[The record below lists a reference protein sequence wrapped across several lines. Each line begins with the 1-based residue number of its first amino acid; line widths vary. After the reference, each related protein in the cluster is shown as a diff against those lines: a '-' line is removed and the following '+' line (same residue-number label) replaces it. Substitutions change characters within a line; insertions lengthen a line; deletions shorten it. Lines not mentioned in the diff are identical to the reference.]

1 VECGKKEGCGCCWL
15 GYPDN
20 AAGRACL
27 PRKLAFSLA
36 WMLHAMSETG
46 SSLKHRALACLGRLW
61 SSAGLGD
68 VLAVRLVLAIVFFSV
83 FFTLLSTA
91 IQSYLQYR
99 KEVVSIQSRFSE
111 FRELQ
116 IPVLAGS
123 VWAYERDQIQVQLK
137 GITQLPYMETAK
149 VLVNGEIM
157 WTSGKV
163 VSEHVLIEKFRL
175 LREEDKTEIG
185 VLEVTVS
192 LDAVYQRLWAGA
204 VWILLQNALQTLAI
218 AGFALIFFQ
227 KSVTQHIYCIADY
240 ARRMDL
246 QQAASDLELAR
257 PRARNR
263 DVLDQ
268 LAVSINTMRK
278 NLSEAYG
285 DLSAYAAE
293 LLENKKKFS
302 AIFHSSPVALSVS
315 RFHEQYHILEVN
327 EAWEHQFGVCRE
339 SAINRIIGE
348 AEFWKDPQDSASLLA
363 AVEQSG
369 ELHGFQSWRKRGDGG
384 FLLCEISAR
393 LFEVGGECL
402 LLLAEMDITEKRQNE
417 DRIRELNAG
426 LEKRVEER
434 TAELRA
440 ANEQLTNAL
449 ASLQQAQDELLRTEK
464 LAALGSLVA
473 GIAHELNTPIGN
485 SLMVAS
491 TLGDHTKSIS
501 EGMAVGLRRA
511 DFEHYLTDM
520 DEASEQ
526 LVHNLRRASELINSF
541 KQVAV
546 DQTSSQRREFGLA
559 EVISEILLTLR
570 PVTKKTPYVIDVDV
584 PENVQMDSYPG
595 PLGQVISNLVQNA
608 ILHGFDGA
616 PKGRVLIEAHR
627 RDDQQI
633 ELKISDDGKG
643 IPAAHMRRI
652 FDPFFTTKLGQ
663 GGSGLGLNVV
673 YTVVTG
679 VLGGHISIDSEVGRG
694 TIVTIVF
701 PIVAPA
707 APSS

>member
-1 VECGKKEGCGCCWL
+1 
-15 GYPDN
+15 
-20 AAGRACL
+20 
-27 PRKLAFSLA
+27 
-36 WMLHAMSETG
+36 MSELR
-46 SSLKHRALACLGRLW
+46 SSLKHRLIGRLGQAW
-61 SSAGLGD
+61 SAAGLGD
-68 VLAVRLVLAIVFFSV
+68 ALALRLVLAIVFFSV
-83 FFTLLSTA
+83 LFTLLSTA
-91 IQSYLQYR
+91 IQSYLQYH
-99 KEVVSIQSRFSE
+99 KEVAAIQSRFSE

-137 GITQLPYMETAK
+137 GITQLPYIETAK
-149 VLVNGEIM
+149 VRVNGEVL
-157 WTSGKV
+157 WTSGNA
-163 VSEHVLIEKFRL
+163 VSKRVLLETFRL

-185 VLEVTVS
+185 VLEVTAS
-192 LDAVYQRLWAGA
+192 LDEVYQRLWNGA

-227 KSVTQHIYCIADY
+227 KSVTRHIYRMADY
-240 ARRMDL
+240 ARRIDIQRSAPDL
-246 QQAASDLELAR
+246 DLLR
-257 PRARNR
+257 PPARNQ

-278 NLSEAYG
+278 NLSQAYS
-285 DLSAYAAE
+285 DLSVYAAE

-315 RFHEQYHILEVN
+315 RFHEQYRILEVN
-327 EAWEHQFGVCRE
+327 EAWERQYAVSRE
-339 SAINRIIGE
+339 AAIGRDIGE
-348 AEFWKDPQDSASLLA
+348 AEFWKSPEDCASLLTM
-363 AVEQSG
+363 VEQNG
-369 ELHGFQSWRKRGDGG
+369 ELHGFQSWRRRGDGE

-393 LFEVGGECL
+393 LFEVGGDCL
-402 LLLAEMDITEKRQNE
+402 LLLAEMDITEKRRNE
-417 DRIRELNAG
+417 DRIHELNAG

-440 ANEQLTNAL
+440 ANEQLTA
-449 ASLQQAQDELLRTEK
+449 AMAHLQQAQDELLRSEK

-491 TLGDHTKSIS
+491 TLGDHTRSIR
-501 EGMAVGLRRA
+501 EGMATGLRRA
-511 DFEHYLTDM
+511 DFEHYLADM
-520 DEASEQ
+520 DEAGEQ

-570 PVTKKTPYVIDVDV
+570 PVTKKTPYVIEVDV
-584 PENVQMDSYPG
+584 PENIPMDSYPG

-608 ILHGFDGA
+608 ILHGFDGG
-616 PKGRVLIEAHR
+616 PKGRVLIQAR
-627 RDDQQI
+627 KLDDHQV
-633 ELKISDDGKG
+633 ELKVSDDGKG
-643 IPAAHMRRI
+643 IPPAHMRRI

-673 YTVVTG
+673 HTVVTG
-679 VLGGHISIDSEVGRG
+679 VLGGHISIESEVGRG
-694 TIVTIVF
+694 TCVTVIF
-701 PIVAPA
+701 PMVAPA
-707 APSS
+707 AKSS